1 VEPDASGIFGY
12 GISVSTRARVTLTDV
27 EVARATAMGIVTVEG
42 RSSVDATRLHVHD
55 TRLASGEVGH
65 GVAVQDGGT
74 VTLRDSRIEDN
85 PGGLYVLGED
95 STLTATGTRIAGS
108 RTAGVPGTGGHP
120 TGQGILARG
129 GPTVRIEG
137 CTVEDNDNGG
147 IVASGGT
154 LEVLDTEILANGG
167 TGLFIS
173 SVLGR
178 EGERPLL
185 TLERSRI
192 EGTRGSAAG
201 LYGRGVQVIGD
212 VDATVRDVQI
222 VDNLEVGAYF
232 AENVDAT
239 LANVEVR
246 GTRRSRTHS
255 MASGLVVASDTTVVC
270 RRCLLADNEG
280 PGAYMGLAGTLD
292 LYTTQVE
299 GNRFSG
305 LVLLGNGW
313 LNVHESTVS
322 GTLPDE
328 EAGGGFGVYAMAI
341 RGRDG
346 GWAEEGI
353 LFLTDSEVGP
363 HRYAAVWLDGPG
375 EYQLRGNTL
384 HGSEGFLLGEWQVH
398 GNALF
403 ATNGI
408 EPWSGFT
415 GLLVEGNTFRDATDV
430 GMLLH
435 GATGRFGDGN
445 VFRNNGIDLI
455 QQRCAETEPIRQV
468 PPEIEADVCPY
479 RTRLVD
485 RNTSFQSISIPES
498 TVRE

>member
-42 RSSVDATRLHVHD
+42 RSSVDATRLYVHD

-65 GVAVQDGGT
+65 
-74 VTLRDSRIEDN
+74 LRDSRIEDN
-85 PGGLYVLGED
+85 HGGLYVLGED
-95 STLTATGTRIAGS
+95 SSLTVSGTRIAGS

-120 TGQGILARG
+120 TGQGILTRG
-129 GPTVRIEG
+129 RPTVRIEG

-147 IVASGGT
+147 IIASGGT
-154 LEVLDTEILANGG
+154 LEVLDTEVLGNRG
-167 TGLFIS
+167 TGIFIA
-173 SVLGR
+173 SVLGH
-178 EGERPLL
+178 ESDRPVL

-192 EGTRGSAAG
+192 AGTRGAAAG
-201 LYGRGVQVIGD
+201 IYGRGLEVVGD

-222 VDNLEVGAYF
+222 IDNVEVGAYF
-232 AENVDAT
+232 TQNVDAT
-239 LANVEVR
+239 LMNVEVR
-246 GTRRSRTHS
+246 GTLRSRMHS
-255 MASGLVVASDTTVVC
+255 MASGLVVAYDTTVVC
-270 RRCLLADNEG
+270 RRCILADNEG

-292 LYTTQVE
+292 LYSSQVE
-299 GNRFSG
+299 GNRFAG

-322 GTLPDE
+322 GSLPDE
-328 EAGGGFGVYAMAI
+328 EAGGGFGVYAMAV
-341 RGRDG
+341 RATDG
-346 GWAEEGI
+346 GWSEEGI

-384 HGSEGFLLGEWQVH
+384 RGSEGFPLGDWQVH

-415 GLLVEGNTFRDATDV
+415 GLLVEDNIFRDAADV

-455 QQRCAETEPIRQV
+455 QQRCVESEPIRQV

-485 RNTSFQSISIPES
+485 RNTSFHSITIPETS
-498 TVRE
+498 VRE